1 MELEELS
8 ARLSDLERSRDE
20 EREKR
25 REQEFMDKFGGRISN
40 NKSLGLVIL
49 NELSRRNIDTSAAD
63 DAVQEI
69 LDNLRMEATAL
80 LDAIKDLADKVEDTA
95 EAVSDAAE
103 KTGSDHSEPTEKVKQ
118 DLQNMGA
125 PMPDEGAGAPPPDQ
139 MSPPDMG
146 AGAPPPDQMPPPD
159 MGAGAPPPD
168 QMPPPDMGA
177 GAPPP
182 DQMPP
187 DQALSDRRFKN
198 IQNIVS
204 DRRMKRIKKPASISL
219 SDFISAC
226 KGDI

>member
-168 QMPPPDMGA
+168 QMPP
-177 GAPPP
+177 
-182 DQMPP
+182 